1 MKKDKIFTIIIFMV
15 VLLIPLIYSF
25 FYLKSYWN
33 PYGNLSDM
41 KIAVVN
47 LDAGKDGSNEG
58 NEFVKSLKE
67 SDTFN
72 IQEVSEAEA
81 EDGMKKGDYYATIK
95 IPENFTECL
104 KSASSEDKQIATVTY
119 SPNQAT
125 NYLATQIVNSA
136 VKTIQLNLQS
146 KVDKEIIAEL
156 SNKLNEV
163 PNSLQTISDGADSI
177 LNGAESLDSG
187 IKQISDGT
195 NQLSSSYSEFNAGVQ
210 SACSGSENLQSG
222 IAQVSSGVANL
233 QAGSQNLDGAID
245 QINSGIDGMS
255 ANGAESVT
263 ALATGVNSLNENAG
277 KLNSYATDGANLSKS
292 LATDVNVYVGSV
304 NAMQQELQALLTNS
318 TVSSE
323 EVKNVLAKY
332 SPTLSEKSSI
342 VETSKKLAQ
351 NDGVASAYAS
361 GVYKGTSELL
371 QKSSGLTQMF
381 QGVQGLKSAL
391 AEVKKGTTTLKNG
404 TNTLANGTQTLANGS
419 ATLTS
424 GLAKLNSSSNQ
435 IDNAIKTINTGVS
448 SASDG
453 STQLVDG
460 VQTFKT
466 SINEGM
472 ETTKEQLK
480 SLDGIEEFGEK
491 PINFETEEYGKV
503 DSYGIAFTPLFL
515 CIGLWVGALMAYVV
529 LYYDHDERFGILGI
543 TSKNKI
549 LQNVIY
555 IAIGAVEGLVTG
567 ILLKAGLGYTVENM
581 ALYYGASILIGIT
594 FMSIIQFLIRNFGDI
609 GKFLALIVLVLQ
621 LAAAGGTFP
630 IETID
635 KGFQA
640 ISPYLPMTYS
650 IKLLREILV
659 PTATNFKVQYIGIL
673 IGISVVTFAITG
685 VVDIIKKRKI
695 IDENK

>member
-47 LDAGKDGSNEG
+47 LDSGKDGSNEG

-163 PNSLQTISDGADSI
+163 PNSLQTISDGANSI

-195 NQLSSSYSEFNAGVQ
+195 NQLSNSYSEFNAGVQ
-210 SACSGSENLQSG
+210 SAYSGSENLQSG

-263 ALATGVNSLNENAG
+263 ALVTGVNSLNENAG

-342 VETSKKLAQ
+342 AETSKKLAQ

-581 ALYYGASILIGIT
+581 TLYYGASILIGIT

-695 IDENK
+695 INENK

>member
-41 KIAVVN
+41 RIAVVN

-58 NEFVKSLKE
+58 KEFVKSLKE

-104 KSASSEDKQIATVTY
+104 KSASLEDKQIATVTY

-195 NQLSSSYSEFNAGVQ
+195 NQLSNSYSEFNAGVQ
-210 SACSGSENLQSG
+210 SAYSGSENLQSG
-222 IAQVSSGVANL
+222 IAQVSSGVTNL

-255 ANGAESVT
+255 VNGAESVT
-263 ALATGVNSLNENAG
+263 ALVTGVNRLNENAG

-318 TVSSE
+318 TVSSK

-342 VETSKKLAQ
+342 AETSKKLAQ

-472 ETTKEQLK
+472 ETTKEKLK

-567 ILLKAGLGYTVENM
+567 ILLKASLGYAVENM

>member
-47 LDAGKDGSNEG
+47 LDSGKDGSNEG

-163 PNSLQTISDGADSI
+163 PNSLQTISNGADSI

-195 NQLSSSYSEFNAGVQ
+195 NQLSNSYSEFNAGVQ
-210 SACSGSENLQSG
+210 SAYSGSENLQSG

-263 ALATGVNSLNENAG
+263 ALVTGVNSLNENAG

-342 VETSKKLAQ
+342 AETSKKLAQ

-371 QKSSGLTQMF
+371 QKLSGLTQMF

-581 ALYYGASILIGIT
+581 TLYYGASILIGIT